1 MMEVSLQDVRVRRGG
16 RDVLTVPSLA
26 FVAGRVTALLGPNG
40 AGKTTLLRLVAA
52 LDRPDTGRVM
62 VHHEPADVRR
72 RAVSYVFQEDVFL
85 RRSVLENLELGLWA
99 RGVSRDEARD
109 RAVASLRLLGI
120 DALADR
126 RADRVSGG
134 EARRASLAR
143 ALCLDAPVLLLDEP
157 MAGLDGSTYARL
169 LDELPPLLAR
179 SGSTTLVVT
188 HRRDEAFRLCDD
200 VVVLI
205 DGRVRR
211 SGTKR
216 EVGADPR
223 YVDVAEVLGYAVVT
237 LQGRK
242 VAIPDGALRLA
253 AGTTSLSGIV
263 ESVLDLVNEW
273 HVVVTCQGTRLHV
286 HVPRADRPPV
296 PGDSACLDAREM
308 YELS

>member
-1 MMEVSLQDVRVRRGG
+1 MMEVSLEDVRVRRGG
-16 RDVLTVPSLA
+16 REVLTVPSLA
-26 FVAGRVTALLGPNG
+26 FSAGRVTALLGPNG

-52 LDRPDTGRVM
+52 LDRPDTGRV
-62 VHHEPADVRR
+62 VVGHEPAGVRR
-72 RAVSYVFQEDVFL
+72 RAVSYAFQEDVFL
-85 RRSVLENLELGLWA
+85 RRSVLENLELGLRA
-99 RGVSRDEARD
+99 RGASRAEARE
-109 RAVASLRLLGI
+109 RAVSSLRLLAI

-143 ALCLDAPVLLLDEP
+143 ALCLNAPVLLLDEP

-216 EVGADPR
+216 DVGADPR
-223 YVDVAEVLGYAVVT
+223 FVDVAEVLGYAVVE
-237 LQGRK
+237 LQGQK
-242 VAIPDGALRLA
+242 VAIPNGAVSLA
-253 AGTTSLSGIV
+253 AVPTSLNGTV

-273 HVVVTCQGTRLHV
+273 DVVVTCQGTRLHV
-286 HVPRADRPPV
+286 HAPRVEQPPA
-296 PGDSACLDAREM
+296 PGDRVCLDARDM